1 MRKANAFDEQTQLL
15 LDSVG
20 GEPLNGSGF
29 EGEISEA
36 GFDSTE
42 NREEE

>member
-1 MRKANAFDEQTQLL
+1 MRKANAFDEQTRLL
-15 LDSVG
+15 LNSIG

-42 NREEE
+42 NPEEE